1 MYIKKSLNCARRCST
16 LCLLLLFCCQCKN
29 ICIFYSTNS
38 GFKFQ
43 CVYFCDGQ
51 NIICAIFPDVQ
62 WQYLKYSIYYTLAE
76 RGTYTRSWS
85 VIVVMNKLVNRW
97 IQITEKSMFILNRMS
112 WRKYTFPFSTKE
124 MFFFSSI
131 MSSAMPSRNNTASY
145 GQQLGP
151 SV

>member
-16 LCLLLLFCCQCKN
+16 WCLLLLVCCQCKN

-62 WQYLKYSIYYTLAE
+62 WQYLKYSIL
-76 RGTYTRSWS
+76 GTYTRSWS

-97 IQITEKSMFILNRMS
+97 IQITEESMCILNRMS
-112 WRKYTFPFSTKE
+112 WRKYTFPFSTKKT
-124 MFFFSSI
+124 FFFFI
-131 MSSAMPSRNNTASY
+131 MSSAIPSRNNIASY
-145 GQQLGP
+145 EQQLGP